1 MKGEPMFQQQPYPSW
16 GAPPMWQQPQYRPP
30 DGCGIQNVRTVAN
43 EAEARQCVCPLGS
56 RVLLMDASEPRFY
69 VKETDFNNVSTLKAY
84 EFHEVT
90 DTPKRSDYITRAEF
104 EEWKAN
110 HEPAVQPEA
119 DQAATGYAEA
129 APDDG
134 GVHARAGKGRGSA
147 NRR

>member
-1 MKGEPMFQQQPYPSW
+1 MFQQQQQPYPGW

-30 DGCGIQNVRTVAN
+30 DDGGIQNVRTVAN

-56 RVLLMDASEPRFY
+56 RVLLMDAGEPRFY
-69 VKETDFNNVSTLKAY
+69 VKETDFNNVSTMKAY

-90 DTPKRSDYITRAEF
+90 DAPKQSDYITRAEF

-110 HEPAVQPEA
+110 HESTVQSET
-119 DQAATGYAEA
+119 DRAATGYAEA

-134 GVHARAGKGRGSA
+134 PVHTRAGEGRGGA
-147 NRR
+147 HRR

>member
-1 MKGEPMFQQQPYPSW
+1 MFQQQQPYPGW

-30 DGCGIQNVRTVAN
+30 DDGGIQNVRTVAN

-56 RVLLMDASEPRFY
+56 RVLLMDAGEPRFY
-69 VKETDFNNVSTLKAY
+69 VKETDFNNVSTMKAY

-90 DTPKRSDYITRAEF
+90 DAPKQSDYITRAEF

-110 HEPAVQPEA
+110 HESTVQSET
-119 DQAATGYAEA
+119 DRAATGYAEA

-134 GVHARAGKGRGSA
+134 PVHARAGEGRGGAHS
-147 NRR
+147 R